1 MPSVV
6 NTLGDRTHFF
16 YSCAG
21 TTIENP
27 QTITLWRKKSKFAK
41 ILGHQKGSTFGSVY
55 NVFTSAPSPYGE
67 KNPNLP
73 KSWGIKKGQIFP
85 QYTLFYASEYLERRC
100 RAHSG
105 GLRPPPC
112 QPAFGRLAGAARSDN
127 STVDFVLKT

>member
-67 KNPNLP
+67 IL
-73 KSWGIKKGQIFP
+73 GHQKGSTFGSVD
-85 QYTLFYASEYLERRC
+85 TLFASAPSPYGEILG
-100 RAHSG
+100 HQKGST
-105 GLRPPPC
+105 
-112 QPAFGRLAGAARSDN
+112 FGS
-127 STVDFVLKT
+127 VDTEPKVDPF